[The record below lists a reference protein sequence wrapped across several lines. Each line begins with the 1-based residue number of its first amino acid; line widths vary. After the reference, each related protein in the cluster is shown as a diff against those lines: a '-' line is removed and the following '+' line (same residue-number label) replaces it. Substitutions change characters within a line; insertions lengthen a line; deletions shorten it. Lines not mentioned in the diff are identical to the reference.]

1 MASFTKIDYRLR
13 VAKQIERKMISE
25 MLIRMS
31 RVYDLS
37 EYQYIGFGS
46 IAFQDFS
53 IIHRVLGI
61 NDMLSIEKS
70 GKSDR
75 FDFNKP
81 YKCIKMEYGD
91 ASVVVDRY
99 DWNKKSIVWLD
110 YDEKIDDD
118 KLLTMA
124 KCVQEM
130 EAGSLVLVTV
140 NIDSSGDVDQR
151 MGEIENAISHRHLP
165 SGFNRRMLSGREY
178 PGLVRKMMYDQ
189 VEDAFDARAS
199 VEGDKLEQ
207 FINFIYR
214 DGARMMTLGWVINGK
229 DEESF
234 IKKSGIDQLEY
245 YRHDDTPFEIK
256 TPILTPREVAHMN
269 KQLPVDDGDQPECPG
284 LSEREIAEYSS
295 VYRYYPV
302 FHEVSEH

>member
-1 MASFTKIDYRLR
+1 VSSFKRIDYRLR

-31 RVYDLS
+31 RVHDLS

-61 NDMLSIEKS
+61 SDMLSIEKS
-70 GKSDR
+70 RNAER

-99 DWNKKSIVWLD
+99 DWGKKSIVWLD
-110 YDEKIDDD
+110 YDEQIDDE
-118 KLLTMA
+118 KLLTVA

-140 NIDSSGDVDQR
+140 NVDSGGDVEDRLKQ
-151 MGEIENAISHRHLP
+151 IERTISEEHLP
-165 SGFNRRMLSGREY
+165 SDFNRRMLASKEY
-178 PGLVRKMMYDQ
+178 PGLIRSIMYGQ

-199 VEGDKLEQ
+199 VDGDELEQ
-207 FINFIYR
+207 FINFVYK
-214 DGARMMTLGWVINGK
+214 DGARMMTLGWAINGK
-229 DEESF
+229 GQDSF
-234 IKKSGIDQLEY
+234 IRKSGIDQLEY
-245 YRHDDTPFEIK
+245 YRNDAIPFEIRA
-256 TPILTPREVAHMN
+256 PILTPREVAYMN
-269 KQLPVDDGDQPECPG
+269 KQLPAHEGEKPNCPG
-284 LSEREIAEYSS
+284 LSENEIADYSS

-302 FHEVSEH
+302 FHEISEH